1 MNPEKDPIA
10 ITREFIAAF
19 EKKHHMPGIIAIGIE
34 IGEFILVEDTDVV
47 K

>member
-1 MNPEKDPIA
+1 MTTEQPIA

-19 EKKHHMPGIIAIGIE
+19 EKRHHMPGIIAIGIE
-34 IGEFILVEDTDVV
+34 RGEFIIVEDTDVV